1 MYFLLLPKARYT
13 KNNTVCN
20 NLKKFAFVIALN
32 VTGKL
37 LANWQPISRIVE
49 LNIMVST
56 PPSQASSSQYEVTNP
71 EAEVDALVAEPNPES
86 EIDLEFLYTRDI
98 EFRQE
103 TIYFIVVDRFFDGDP
118 ENSEGP
124 NPELYDPEGK
134 DWGKYWGGDIQ
145 GIIDK
150 LDYLKDMGVTALWLT
165 PLFEQVEALFVEQAA
180 IHGYWIKDFKRLN
193 PRFIAQGEEPSLNK
207 TQETRNTAFDRLIA
221 ELHKRKMKMILDIV
235 CNHSNPDFSGK
246 KGELYDDGVKI
257 ADFNDDKNGWYHHYG
272 EVTNWEDEWQVQ
284 NCELSGL
291 ATFNENNPDY
301 RNYIKSAIKQWLDR
315 GVDALRVDTVKHMPI
330 WFWQEFNADIT
341 THKPDVFIFGEWIFS
356 DPRSERSVEFANES
370 GMTMLDFGLCLAI
383 RGALG
388 QGAEGGFQLVQDV
401 LDLDHCYYG
410 ATELITFIDN
420 HDMPRFQSLN
430 PDPEM
435 LKVAIALI
443 MTTRGIPCI
452 YYGTEQYLH
461 DDTNGGNDPY
471 NRPMMTTWDTETEVY
486 RYTRLLSGL
495 RRLNPAVSMGSQ
507 WQKYLT
513 PDVYCYVRRYRD
525 SLVFVAM
532 NRGEAVKIEAVGT
545 ELPEGEHTDVLTRRK
560 FEVQD
565 GQIHNLELGA
575 REVIVISHVG
585 ERIKAQTIVRAQLNA
600 VQTQPGEIVVVT
612 GDCPELGNWDISKAY
627 PLEYINTNTWFGEI
641 PFNES
646 AGKLITYK
654 YALWREGQSP
664 LRENNV
670 GRRWVIANEGTVKW
684 RDKWATG
691 RES

>member
-1 MYFLLLPKARYT
+1 MTP
-13 KNNTVCN
+13 
-20 NLKKFAFVIALN
+20 
-32 VTGKL
+32 VTP
-37 LANWQPISRIVE
+37 NQ
-49 LNIMVST
+49 T
-56 PPSQASSSQYEVTNP
+56 SSQYEVSEP
-71 EAEVDALVAEPNPES
+71 EEKIDSLVEEVKPES

-103 TIYFIVVDRFFDGDP
+103 TIYFLVVDRFYDGDP

-134 DWGKYWGGDIQ
+134 DWGKYWGGDLQ
-145 GIIDK
+145 GVIDK
-150 LDYLKDMGVTALWLT
+150 LDYLKDMGVTAVWLT
-165 PLFEQVEALFVEQAA
+165 PLFEQVEALFIEQAA

-193 PRFIAQGEEPSLNK
+193 PRFIAKGDNPSINQ
-207 TQETRNTAFDRLIA
+207 TQETKDTVFDKLVY
-221 ELHKRKMKMILDIV
+221 ELHQRNMKLVLDIV

-257 ADFNDDKNGWYHHYG
+257 ADFNDDEDNWYHHYG
-272 EVTNWEDEWQVQ
+272 EVQNWEDEWQVQ

-291 ATFNENNPDY
+291 ATFNENNIAY

-330 WFWQEFNADIT
+330 WFWQEFNADIL
-341 THKPDVFIFGEWIFS
+341 THRPDVFIFGEWIYS
-356 DPRSERSVEFANES
+356 DPRNERSVEFVNES
-370 GMTMLDFGLCLAI
+370 GMTILDFGLCVAI
-383 RGALG
+383 REVLG
-388 QGAEGGFQLVQDV
+388 KGAEAGFSLVQDV
-401 LDLDHCYYG
+401 LDLDFQYYG

-435 LKVAIALI
+435 LRVAICLI

-461 DDTNGGNDPY
+461 NDTEGGNDPY
-471 NRPMMTTWDTETEVY
+471 NRPMMEKWDTDSPIY
-486 RYTRLLSGL
+486 RDVRLLSGL
-495 RRLNPAVSMGSQ
+495 RRLNPAISMGSQ

-525 SLVFVAM
+525 SLVSVVM
-532 NRGEAVKIEAVGT
+532 NRGNSVTLEEVDT
-545 ELPEGEHTDVLTRRK
+545 ELPDGEHTEVLSRRK
-560 FEVQD
+560 FEVKD
-565 GQIHNLELGA
+565 GKLYNLELGS
-575 REVIVISHVG
+575 REVMIFSRVG
-585 ERIKAQTIVRAQLNA
+585 ERVKAKTIVRAQLNN
-600 VQTQPGEIVVVT
+600 VKTQPGEKIVVI
-612 GDCPELGNWDISKAY
+612 GDCPELGNWDIGKGF

-646 AGKLITYK
+646 AGKLISYK
-654 YALWREGQSP
+654 YALLREGQSP
-664 LRENNV
+664 LRENLV
-670 GRRWVIANEGTVKW
+670 CRRWVLVSEGTVKW
-684 RDKWATG
+684 RDKWASG

>member
-1 MYFLLLPKARYT
+1 MT
-13 KNNTVCN
+13 S
-20 NLKKFAFVIALN
+20 
-32 VTGKL
+32 VTP
-37 LANWQPISRIVE
+37 NQ
-49 LNIMVST
+49 T
-56 PPSQASSSQYEVTNP
+56 SSQYEVSEP
-71 EAEVDALVAEPNPES
+71 EEKIESLVEEVKPES

-103 TIYFIVVDRFFDGDP
+103 TIYFIVVDRFYDGDP
-118 ENSEGP
+118 ANNEGP

-134 DWGKYWGGDIQ
+134 DWGRYWGGDLQ
-145 GIIDK
+145 GVIDK
-150 LDYLKDMGVTALWLT
+150 LDYLKDMGVSAVWLT

-180 IHGYWIKDFKRLN
+180 IHGYWTKDFKRLN
-193 PRFIAQGEEPSLNK
+193 PRFIATGDNPSINQ
-207 TQETRNTAFDRLIA
+207 TQETKDTVFDKLVY
-221 ELHKRKMKMILDIV
+221 ELHQRNMKLVLDIV

-257 ADFNDDKNGWYHHYG
+257 ADFNDDEDDWYHHYG

-291 ATFNENNPDY
+291 ATFNENNIAY

-330 WFWQEFNADIT
+330 WFWQEFNADIL
-341 THKPDVFIFGEWIFS
+341 THRPDVFIFGEWIYS
-356 DPRSERSVEFANES
+356 DPRNDRSVEFANES
-370 GMTMLDFGLCLAI
+370 GMTILDFGLCVAI
-383 RGALG
+383 REVLGKGA
-388 QGAEGGFQLVQDV
+388 GAGFKLVQDV
-401 LDLDHCYYG
+401 LNLDHRYYG

-435 LKVAIALI
+435 LHLAICLI

-461 DDTNGGNDPY
+461 DDTDGGNDPY
-471 NRPMMTTWDTETEVY
+471 NRPMMEKWDNDAPIY
-486 RYTRLLSGL
+486 RDVRLLSGL
-495 RRLNPAVSMGSQ
+495 RRLNPAISMGSQ

-525 SLVFVAM
+525 SVVFVAM
-532 NRGEAVKIEAVGT
+532 NRGNSVTLKEVDT
-545 ELPEGEHTDVLTRRK
+545 ELPDGEHTEVLSRRK
-560 FEVQD
+560 FEVKD
-565 GQIHNLELGA
+565 GMLYNLELGS
-575 REVIVISHVG
+575 REVMIFSRVG
-585 ERIKAQTIVRAQLNA
+585 ERVKAKTIVRAQLNS
-600 VQTQPGEIVVVT
+600 VRTQPGERIVVI
-612 GDCPELGNWDISKAY
+612 GDCPELGNWDISKGY

-646 AGKLITYK
+646 AGKLISYK
-654 YALWREGQSP
+654 YALLREGLSP
-664 LRENNV
+664 LRENLV
-670 GRRWVIANEGTVKW
+670 CRRWVLVSEGTVKW
-684 RDKWATG
+684 RDKWASG

>member
-1 MYFLLLPKARYT
+1 MPP
-13 KNNTVCN
+13 
-20 NLKKFAFVIALN
+20 
-32 VTGKL
+32 VTP
-37 LANWQPISRIVE
+37 NQ
-49 LNIMVST
+49 T
-56 PPSQASSSQYEVTNP
+56 SSQYEVSEP
-71 EAEVDALVAEPNPES
+71 EEKIDSLVEEVKPES

-103 TIYFIVVDRFFDGDP
+103 TIYFLVVDRFYDGDP

-134 DWGKYWGGDIQ
+134 DWGKYWGGDLQ
-145 GIIDK
+145 GVIDK
-150 LDYLKDMGVTALWLT
+150 LDYLKDMGVTAVWLT
-165 PLFEQVEALFVEQAA
+165 PLFEQVEALFIEQAA

-193 PRFIAQGEEPSLNK
+193 PRFIAKGDNPSINQ
-207 TQETRNTAFDRLIA
+207 TQESKDTVFDKLVY
-221 ELHKRKMKMILDIV
+221 ELHQRNMKLVLDIV

-257 ADFNDDKNGWYHHYG
+257 ADFNDDKDNWYHHYG
-272 EVTNWEDEWQVQ
+272 EVQNWEDEWQVQ

-291 ATFNENNPDY
+291 ATFNENNIAY

-330 WFWQEFNADIT
+330 WFWQEFNADIL
-341 THKPDVFIFGEWIFS
+341 THRPDVFIFGEWIYS
-356 DPRSERSVEFANES
+356 DPRNERSVEFVNES
-370 GMTMLDFGLCLAI
+370 GMTILDFGLCVAI
-383 RGALG
+383 REVLG
-388 QGAEGGFQLVQDV
+388 KGAEAGFSLVQDV
-401 LDLDHCYYG
+401 LDLDFQYYG

-435 LKVAIALI
+435 LRVAIGLI

-461 DDTNGGNDPY
+461 DDTEGGNDPY
-471 NRPMMTTWDTETEVY
+471 NRPMMEKWDTDSPIY
-486 RYTRLLSGL
+486 RDVRLLSGL
-495 RRLNPAVSMGSQ
+495 RRLNPAISMGSQ

-525 SLVFVAM
+525 SVVFVAL
-532 NRGEAVKIEAVGT
+532 NRGNPVTLEEVDT
-545 ELPEGEHTDVLTRRK
+545 ELPDGEHTEVLSRRK
-560 FEVQD
+560 FEVKD
-565 GQIHNLELGA
+565 GKLYNLELGS
-575 REVIVISHVG
+575 REVMIFSRVG
-585 ERIKAQTIVRAQLNA
+585 ERVKGKTIVRAQLNN
-600 VQTQPGEIVVVT
+600 VQTQPGERIVVI
-612 GDCPELGNWDISKAY
+612 GDCPELGNWDIGKGF

-646 AGKLITYK
+646 AGKLISYK
-654 YALWREGQSP
+654 YALLREGQSP
-664 LRENNV
+664 LRENLV
-670 GRRWVIANEGTVKW
+670 CRRWVLVSEGTVKW
-684 RDKWATG
+684 RDKWASG

>member
-1 MYFLLLPKARYT
+1 MTP
-13 KNNTVCN
+13 
-20 NLKKFAFVIALN
+20 
-32 VTGKL
+32 VTP
-37 LANWQPISRIVE
+37 NQ
-49 LNIMVST
+49 T
-56 PPSQASSSQYEVTNP
+56 SSQYEVSQP
-71 EAEVDALVAEPNPES
+71 EEKIDSLVEEVKPES

-103 TIYFIVVDRFFDGDP
+103 TIYFLVVDRFYDGDP

-134 DWGKYWGGDIQ
+134 DWGKYWGGDLQ
-145 GIIDK
+145 GVIDK
-150 LDYLKDMGVTALWLT
+150 LDYLKDMGVTAVWLT

-193 PRFIAQGEEPSLNK
+193 PRFIAKGDNPSINQ
-207 TQETRNTAFDRLIA
+207 TQETKDTVFDKLVY
-221 ELHKRKMKMILDIV
+221 ELHQRNMKLVLDIV

-257 ADFNDDKNGWYHHYG
+257 ADFNDDKDNWYHHYG
-272 EVTNWEDEWQVQ
+272 EVQNWEDEWQVQ

-291 ATFNENNPDY
+291 ATFNENNIAY

-330 WFWQEFNADIT
+330 WFWQEFNADIS
-341 THKPDVFIFGEWIFS
+341 THRPDVFIFGEWIYS
-356 DPRSERSVEFANES
+356 DPRNERSVEFVNES
-370 GMTMLDFGLCLAI
+370 GMTILDFGLCVAI
-383 RGALG
+383 REVLG
-388 QGAEGGFQLVQDV
+388 KGAEAGFGLVQDV
-401 LDLDHCYYG
+401 LDLDYHYYG

-435 LKVAIALI
+435 LRVAICLI

-461 DDTNGGNDPY
+461 DDTEGGNDPY
-471 NRPMMTTWDTETEVY
+471 NRPMMEKWDTDSPIY
-486 RYTRLLSGL
+486 RDVRLLSGL
-495 RRLNPAVSMGSQ
+495 RRLNPAISMGSQ

-513 PDVYCYVRRYRD
+513 ADVYCYVRRYRD
-525 SLVFVAM
+525 SVVFVAM
-532 NRGEAVKIEAVGT
+532 NRGNSVTLEEVDT
-545 ELPEGEHTDVLTRRK
+545 ELPDGEHTEVLSRRK
-560 FEVQD
+560 FEVKD
-565 GQIHNLELGA
+565 GKLYNLELGS
-575 REVIVISHVG
+575 REVMIFSRVG
-585 ERIKAQTIVRAQLNA
+585 ERVKGKTIVRAQLNN
-600 VQTQPGEIVVVT
+600 VQTQPGERIVVI
-612 GDCPELGNWDISKAY
+612 GDCPELGNWDIGKGF

-646 AGKLITYK
+646 AGKLISYK
-654 YALWREGQSP
+654 YALLREGQSP
-664 LRENNV
+664 LRENLV
-670 GRRWVIANEGTVKW
+670 CRRWVLVSEGTVKW
-684 RDKWATG
+684 RDKWASG

>member
-1 MYFLLLPKARYT
+1 MTP
-13 KNNTVCN
+13 
-20 NLKKFAFVIALN
+20 
-32 VTGKL
+32 VTP
-37 LANWQPISRIVE
+37 NQ
-49 LNIMVST
+49 T
-56 PPSQASSSQYEVTNP
+56 SSQYEVSEP
-71 EAEVDALVAEPNPES
+71 EEKIDSLVEEVKPES
-86 EIDLEFLYTRDI
+86 ELDLEFLYTRDI

-103 TIYFIVVDRFFDGDP
+103 TIYFLVVDRFYDGDP

-134 DWGKYWGGDIQ
+134 DWGKYWGGDLQ
-145 GIIDK
+145 GVIDK
-150 LDYLKDMGVTALWLT
+150 LDYLKDMGVTAVWLT
-165 PLFEQVEALFVEQAA
+165 PLFEQVEALFIEQAA

-193 PRFIAQGEEPSLNK
+193 PRFIAKGDNPSINQ
-207 TQETRNTAFDRLIA
+207 TQESKDTVFDKLVY
-221 ELHKRKMKMILDIV
+221 ELHQRNMKLVLDIV

-257 ADFNDDKNGWYHHYG
+257 ADFNDDKDNWYHHYG
-272 EVTNWEDEWQVQ
+272 EVQNWEDEWQVQ

-291 ATFNENNPDY
+291 ATFNENNIAY

-330 WFWQEFNADIT
+330 WFWQEFNADIL
-341 THKPDVFIFGEWIFS
+341 THRPDVFIFGEWIYS
-356 DPRSERSVEFANES
+356 DPRNERSVEFVNES
-370 GMTMLDFGLCLAI
+370 GMTILDFGLCVAI
-383 RGALG
+383 REVLG
-388 QGAEGGFQLVQDV
+388 KGAEAGFSLVQDV
-401 LDLDHCYYG
+401 LDLDFQYYG

-435 LKVAIALI
+435 LRVAIGLI

-461 DDTNGGNDPY
+461 DDTEGGNDPY
-471 NRPMMTTWDTETEVY
+471 NRPMMEKWDTDSPIY
-486 RYTRLLSGL
+486 RDVRLLSGL
-495 RRLNPAVSMGSQ
+495 RRLNPAISMGSQ

-532 NRGEAVKIEAVGT
+532 NRGNSVTIEEVDT
-545 ELPEGEHTDVLTRRK
+545 ELPDGEHTEVLSRRK
-560 FEVQD
+560 FEVKD
-565 GQIHNLELGA
+565 GKLYNLELGS
-575 REVIVISHVG
+575 REVMIFSRVG
-585 ERIKAQTIVRAQLNA
+585 ERVKAKTIVRAQLNN
-600 VQTQPGEIVVVT
+600 VKTQPGEKIVVI
-612 GDCPELGNWDISKAY
+612 GDCPELGNWDIGKGF

-646 AGKLITYK
+646 AGKLISYK
-654 YALWREGQSP
+654 YALLREGQSP
-664 LRENNV
+664 LRENLV
-670 GRRWVIANEGTVKW
+670 CRRWVLVSEGTVKW
-684 RDKWATG
+684 RDKWASG

>member
-1 MYFLLLPKARYT
+1 MTP
-13 KNNTVCN
+13 
-20 NLKKFAFVIALN
+20 
-32 VTGKL
+32 VTP
-37 LANWQPISRIVE
+37 NQ
-49 LNIMVST
+49 T
-56 PPSQASSSQYEVTNP
+56 SSQYEVSEP
-71 EAEVDALVAEPNPES
+71 EEKIDSLVEEVKPES

-103 TIYFIVVDRFFDGDP
+103 TIYFLVVDRFYDGDP

-134 DWGKYWGGDIQ
+134 DWGKYWGGDLQ
-145 GIIDK
+145 GVIDK
-150 LDYLKDMGVTALWLT
+150 LDYLKDMGVTAVWLT
-165 PLFEQVEALFVEQAA
+165 PLFEQVEALFIEQAA

-193 PRFIAQGEEPSLNK
+193 PRFIAKGDNPSINQ
-207 TQETRNTAFDRLIA
+207 TQETKDTVFDKLVY
-221 ELHKRKMKMILDIV
+221 ELHQRNMKLVLDIV

-257 ADFNDDKNGWYHHYG
+257 ADFNDDKDNWYHHYG
-272 EVTNWEDEWQVQ
+272 EVQNWEDEWQVQ

-291 ATFNENNPDY
+291 ATFNENNIAY

-330 WFWQEFNADIT
+330 WFWQEFNADIL
-341 THKPDVFIFGEWIFS
+341 THRPDVFIFGEWIYS
-356 DPRSERSVEFANES
+356 DPRNERSVEFVNES
-370 GMTMLDFGLCLAI
+370 GMTILDFGLCVAI
-383 RGALG
+383 REVLG
-388 QGAEGGFQLVQDV
+388 KGAEAGFSLVQDV
-401 LDLDHCYYG
+401 LDLDYRYYG

-435 LKVAIALI
+435 LRLAIGLI

-461 DDTNGGNDPY
+461 DDTEGGNDPY
-471 NRPMMTTWDTETEVY
+471 NRPMMEKWDTDSPIY
-486 RYTRLLSGL
+486 RDVRLLSGL
-495 RRLNPAVSMGSQ
+495 RRLNPAISMGSQ

-525 SLVFVAM
+525 SVVFVAM
-532 NRGEAVKIEAVGT
+532 NRGNSVTLEEVDT
-545 ELPEGEHTDVLTRRK
+545 ELPDGEHTEVLSRRK
-560 FEVQD
+560 FEVKD
-565 GQIHNLELGA
+565 GKLYNLELGS
-575 REVIVISHVG
+575 REVMIFSRVG
-585 ERIKAQTIVRAQLNA
+585 ERVKAKTIVRAQLNN
-600 VQTQPGEIVVVT
+600 VKTQPGEKIVVI
-612 GDCPELGNWDISKAY
+612 GDCPELGNWDIGKGF

-646 AGKLITYK
+646 AGKLISYK
-654 YALWREGQSP
+654 YALLREGQSP
-664 LRENNV
+664 LRENLV
-670 GRRWVIANEGTVKW
+670 CRRWVLVSEGTVKW
-684 RDKWATG
+684 RDKWASG

>member
-1 MYFLLLPKARYT
+1 MTP
-13 KNNTVCN
+13 
-20 NLKKFAFVIALN
+20 
-32 VTGKL
+32 VTP
-37 LANWQPISRIVE
+37 NQ
-49 LNIMVST
+49 T
-56 PPSQASSSQYEVTNP
+56 SSQYEVSEP
-71 EAEVDALVAEPNPES
+71 EEKIDSLVEEVKPES

-103 TIYFIVVDRFFDGDP
+103 TIYFLVVDRFYDGDP

-134 DWGKYWGGDIQ
+134 DWGKYWGGDLQ
-145 GIIDK
+145 GVIDK
-150 LDYLKDMGVTALWLT
+150 LDYLKDMGVTAVWLT
-165 PLFEQVEALFVEQAA
+165 PLFEQVEALFIEQAA

-193 PRFIAQGEEPSLNK
+193 PRFIAKGDNPSINQ
-207 TQETRNTAFDRLIA
+207 TQETKDTIFDKLVY
-221 ELHKRKMKMILDIV
+221 ELHQRNMKLVLDIV

-257 ADFNDDKNGWYHHYG
+257 ADFNDDKDNWYHHYG
-272 EVTNWEDEWQVQ
+272 EVKNWEDEWQVQ

-291 ATFNENNPDY
+291 ATFNENNIAY

-330 WFWQEFNADIT
+330 WFWQEFNADIS
-341 THKPDVFIFGEWIFS
+341 THRPDVFIFGEWIYS
-356 DPRSERSVEFANES
+356 DPRNERSVEFVNES
-370 GMTMLDFGLCLAI
+370 GMTILDFGLCVAI
-383 RGALG
+383 REVLG
-388 QGAEGGFQLVQDV
+388 KGAEAGFSLVQDV
-401 LDLDHCYYG
+401 LDLDYHYYG

-435 LKVAIALI
+435 LRVAICLI

-461 DDTNGGNDPY
+461 DDTEGGNDPY
-471 NRPMMTTWDTETEVY
+471 NRPMMEKWDTDSPIY
-486 RYTRLLSGL
+486 RDVRLLSGL
-495 RRLNPAVSMGSQ
+495 RRLNPAISMGSQ

-525 SLVFVAM
+525 SVVFVAL
-532 NRGEAVKIEAVGT
+532 NRGNSVTLEEVDT
-545 ELPEGEHTDVLTRRK
+545 ELPDGEHTEVLSRRK
-560 FEVQD
+560 FEVKD
-565 GQIHNLELGA
+565 GKLYNLELGS
-575 REVIVISHVG
+575 REVMIFSRVG
-585 ERIKAQTIVRAQLNA
+585 ERVKGKTIVRAQLNN
-600 VQTQPGEIVVVT
+600 VKTQPGEKIVVI
-612 GDCPELGNWDISKAY
+612 GDCPELGNWDIGKGF

-646 AGKLITYK
+646 AGKLISYK
-654 YALWREGQSP
+654 YALLREGQSP
-664 LRENNV
+664 LRENLV
-670 GRRWVIANEGTVKW
+670 CRRWVLASEGTVKW
-684 RDKWATG
+684 RDKWASG